1 MGGALE
7 GALSQL
13 LGVRYQ
19 IFFVPI
25 VAAIGGMIAV
35 NRLSWNFARFFG
47 LLLFWISVSS
57 LSEMWD
63 PSKWNGYLDFF
74 DVFKDLFGRSPA
86 VIFLVVIFLVSLY
99 LTLRISYR
107 KVISHIHSRLPT
119 VESVK
124 GVVKEFQGAEKPSKE
139 GKVDKKLKAEYDAKR
154 KEIEIELEQIR
165 KERDREKKAEAK
177 PAAQLSINTATK
189 HIPIIKKEPKGLLSG
204 LFGGSDDAPKTG
216 IAELAKHDA
225 PKKSSLD
232 FATWEFPPTTI
243 LNHIEHK
250 NTVSD
255 SEIREKSL
263 MIQETLLQFGI
274 SVEMAGHKAGPTVVQ
289 YRLDPNDGVRLSKI
303 ENLKKDLT
311 LALKAKSIRIQAPIP
326 GVGLVG
332 IEVPNDKRDMVGIR
346 EVLEHANFKTHKSKL
361 AYALGK
367 DINGDFVVGDLT
379 KMPHLLIAGQT
390 GSGKS
395 VGMNG
400 IILSLLYKNSPSDLR
415 MIMVDPKRVELGV
428 YDGIPHLLTPVISE
442 SDKALNAL
450 KWAVAEMIRRYDN
463 FKSARVRNIAEF
475 NEKVEKK
482 KREPVIVV
490 IIDELADFMMS
501 GNKKEIEAAI
511 CRIAQMGRAAGMH
524 LVVATQRPSVDVIT
538 GLIKANIPSRIAFT
552 VASLVDSR
560 TVLDR
565 QGAEDLL
572 GMGDMLFSPVGSMAP
587 ERVQGVFVSTEE
599 VESVV
604 NRIKLTIDPEMLEDL
619 YDPSIV
625 EGDRGNFE
633 GSVGGNGE
641 GFEEDPKVIEE
652 AIAFVRAQ
660 GKASTSMLQRHMR
673 LGYSRAARVMDILE
687 RLGIIGPSDGSKPRE
702 VIG

>member
-1 MGGALE
+1 
-7 GALSQL
+7 
-13 LGVRYQ
+13 
-19 IFFVPI
+19 
-25 VAAIGGMIAV
+25 MIAI
-35 NRLSWNFARFFG
+35 NRLSWNLARFFG
-47 LLLFWISVSS
+47 LLLFWISVTS
-57 LSEMWD
+57 LSEMLD
-63 PSKWNGYLDFF
+63 PSKSNGMLDFF
-74 DVFKDLFGRSPA
+74 DVFKDLFGRLPA
-86 VIFLVVIFLVSLY
+86 GIFLVAALLVSLY

-107 KVISHIHSRLPT
+107 KVISHLHSKLPT

-124 GVVKEFQGAEKPSKE
+124 GVVREFRSEERESGKEA
-139 GKVDKKLKAEYDAKR
+139 KVDRKLKAEYENKR
-154 KEIEIELEQIR
+154 KEIERELEEIR
-165 KERDREKKAEAK
+165 KERDREKKHSENR
-177 PAAQLSINTATK
+177 PQGQLSINSATK
-189 HIPIIKKEPKGLLSG
+189 HIPIVKKEPKGLLSG
-204 LFGGSDDAPKTG
+204 IFGTNGSDSEVRTG
-216 IAELAKHDA
+216 IAEAPKHDSVPRKA
-225 PKKSSLD
+225 SPD
-232 FATWEFPPTTI
+232 FATWEFPPAS
-243 LNHIEHK
+243 LLHRVEHK

-274 SVEMAGHKAGPTVVQ
+274 NVEMAGEKVGPTVVQ
-289 YRLDPNDGVRLSKI
+289 YRLDPSDGVRLSKI

-332 IEVPNDKRDMVGIR
+332 IEVPNDRRDMVGIR
-346 EVLEHANFKTHKSKL
+346 EVVEHSNFQHHKSKL

-367 DINGDFVVGDLT
+367 DINGDFVVGDLA

-415 MIMVDPKRVELGV
+415 MIMIDPKRVELGV

-442 SDKALNAL
+442 SEKALNAL

-463 FKSARVRNIAEF
+463 FKNARVRNVAEY

-482 KREPVIVV
+482 KREPIIVV

-604 NRIKLTIDPEMLEDL
+604 NRIKLTIDPEMLEEL
-619 YDPSIV
+619 YDPSII

-633 GSVGGNGE
+633 GAVGGGE
-641 GFEEDPKVIEE
+641 AGLEEDPKVIED
-652 AIAFVRAQ
+652 AIAFVRSQ

-687 RLGIIGPSDGSKPRE
+687 KLGIVGPADGSKPRD